1 MANVAGT
8 YFRAGSLYS
17 AVVNPAEA
25 TYFEASSLYSAVVNP
40 AEATYFCPS
49 VVTITTAT
57 NIRYYQRVWS
67 TGGTVWCY
75 YNTLNA
81 LDAAP
86 LSAATTPNWITSATS
101 PEVVAALPEP

>member
-8 YFRAGSLYS
+8 YFGVSAGLYS
-17 AVVNPAEA
+17 AVVNPAD
-25 TYFEASSLYSAVVNP
+25 
-40 AEATYFCPS
+40 ATYFCPTT
-49 VVTITTAT
+49 VTITTAT

-81 LDAAP
+81 LNAAP
-86 LSAATTPNWITSATS
+86 LSAATTPNWLTSATH